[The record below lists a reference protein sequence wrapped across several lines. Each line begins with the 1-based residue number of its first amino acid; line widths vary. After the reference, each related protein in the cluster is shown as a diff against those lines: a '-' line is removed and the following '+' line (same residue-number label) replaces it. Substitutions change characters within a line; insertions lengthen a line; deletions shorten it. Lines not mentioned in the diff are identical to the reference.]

1 MPNRISTAVILANG
15 IATPYWRCGS
25 GSTVLLLGAPE
36 AIARA
41 LSEWFRVI
49 VPDVPSAFTD
59 VDAVRWLGGVYEGLG
74 IAEAAIV
81 AIPTLREAAT
91 GFAQA
96 APDRVTGV
104 IVADGSTGDIADLRR
119 AVERAFG

>member
-1 MPNRISTAVILANG
+1 MANRISTAVILANG
-15 IATPYWRCGS
+15 IATPYWRSGS
-25 GSTVLLLGAPE
+25 GPVVLLLGAPQE
-36 AIARA
+36 IASA

-49 VPDVPSAFTD
+49 VPDAPADFSA

-81 AIPTLREAAT
+81 AVPALIDAAT

-96 APDRVTGV
+96 DPDRVKGV
-104 IVADGSTGDIADLRR
+104 IVADLSADITELQR
-119 AVERAFG
+119 AVERAFR

>member
-1 MPNRISTAVILANG
+1 MVSRISTAVILANG
-15 IATPYWRCGS
+15 IATPYWRSGS
-25 GSTVLLLGAPE
+25 GPVVLLLGAPE
-36 AIARA
+36 AVALA

-49 VPDVPSAFTD
+49 VPDAPSDFSD

-81 AIPTLREAAT
+81 AVPALQDAAT

-96 APDRVTGV
+96 APDRVKGV
-104 IVADGSTGDIADLRR
+104 IVDDFATVDITDLQR
-119 AVERAFG
+119 AVERTFR